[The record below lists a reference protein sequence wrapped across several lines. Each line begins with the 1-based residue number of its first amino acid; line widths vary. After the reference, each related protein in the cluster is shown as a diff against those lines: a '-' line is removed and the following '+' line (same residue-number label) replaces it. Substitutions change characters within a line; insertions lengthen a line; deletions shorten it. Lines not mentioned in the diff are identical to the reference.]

1 MQTFLLL
8 WFSFCL
14 LCSLGII
21 VKDVATAV
29 MKAVIVVA
37 ICRLIGFVWIN

>member
-1 MQTFLLL
+1 MQIFLLL

-14 LCSLGII
+14 LCALGIT
-21 VKDVATAV
+21 VKDVAAAV

-37 ICRLIGFVWIN
+37 VCCLIGFVWIN

>member
-1 MQTFLLL
+1 MQIFVLL

-14 LCSLGII
+14 LCSLGIT

-37 ICRLIGFVWIN
+37 VCCLIGFVWIN

>member
-14 LCSLGII
+14 LCALGIT
-21 VKDVATAV
+21 VKDVATAA
-29 MKAVIVVA
+29 MKATIVVA
-37 ICRLIGFVWIN
+37 VCCLISFVWIN

>member
-14 LCSLGII
+14 LYVIGMTTTEVSGDI
-21 VKDVATAV
+21 
-29 MKAVIVVA
+29 MKAVIIVA
-37 ICRLIGFVWIN
+37 VCCLIGFVWVN

>member
-14 LCSLGII
+14 LCVIGMTT
-21 VKDVATAV
+21 KDVSGDV
-29 MKAVIVVA
+29 MKAILGVA
-37 ICRLIGFVWIN
+37 VCCLIGFIWVN